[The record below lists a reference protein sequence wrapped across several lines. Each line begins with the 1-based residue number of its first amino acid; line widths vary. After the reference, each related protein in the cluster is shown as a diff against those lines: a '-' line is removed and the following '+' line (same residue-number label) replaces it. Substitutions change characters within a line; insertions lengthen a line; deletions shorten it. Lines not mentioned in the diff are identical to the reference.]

1 MELTPQRPGQIPG
14 EIGGRQ
20 QIERYGAAGFRV
32 SGIVFHGPVLIFPD
46 HTILWEAASPTLEG
60 LAPFIEAGG
69 IELILLGLGRRG
81 APVKPDLRAALKAK
95 GIGIEAM
102 DTGAACRTYS
112 VLLAEDR
119 LVAAALLLPV

>member
-1 MELTPQRPGQIPG
+1 MELTPQIPN
-14 EIGGRQ
+14 EVGGRQ
-20 QIERYGAAGFRV
+20 QIERYGAGGFRI

-46 HTILWEAASPTLEG
+46 HTILWEAAAPTIEG
-60 LAPFIEAGG
+60 LAPLTEAGG

-81 APVKPDLRAALKAK
+81 APVKPDLRAALKAR

>member
-1 MELTPQRPGQIPG
+1 MELTPQIPN
-14 EIGGRQ
+14 EVGGRQ
-20 QIERYGAAGFRV
+20 QIERYGAGGFRV
-32 SGIVFHGPVLIFPD
+32 SGIFFPGPVLIFPD
-46 HTILWEAASPTLEG
+46 HTTLWETAAPTLEG
-60 LAPFIEAGG
+60 LTPLVAAGG

-81 APVKPDLRAALKAK
+81 APVKPDLRAALRAK

-119 LVAAALLLPV
+119 LVAAALLPPV